1 MKNNAMLTIAS
12 LLAILLFTVHTSD
25 DIVRGF
31 EKGGPYNLGTIPIAV
46 AWLYGT
52 VVLSGRR
59 SGYVIIIVFSLLGT
73 LMSGI
78 HFLNAGGVVG
88 KGIASS
94 SGALF
99 FVWTQIALGVTSVF
113 SIILSVHGLWNRKSG
128 QADAVHHP

>member
-1 MKNNAMLTIAS
+1 MKHDVMLAIAS
-12 LLAILLFTVHTSD
+12 LLAILLFTLHTAD

-31 EKGGPYNLGTIPIAV
+31 EKGGPSNLGTIPIAV
-46 AWLYGT
+46 TWLYGT
-52 VVLSGRR
+52 LVLAGRR
-59 SGYVIIIVFSLLGT
+59 SGYVIIIIASLLGT

-88 KGIASS
+88 GPVASS

-113 SIILSVHGLWNRKSG
+113 SLILSVSGLCGRKIG
-128 QADAVHHP
+128 LANAG